1 MNQSQT
7 QTLRVRGLDIK
18 VFFQLTLTNSLDA
31 RFFMVSQMKKI
42 VKKISYEK
50 NRMKSQIK
58 NIECNIR
65 MKNHK

>member
-1 MNQSQT
+1 
-7 QTLRVRGLDIK
+7 
-18 VFFQLTLTNSLDA
+18 
-31 RFFMVSQMKKI
+31 MVSQMKNI
-42 VKKISYEK
+42 VKKVSYEK

>member
-18 VFFQLTLTNSLDA
+18 VFFQLTLTNSLAA